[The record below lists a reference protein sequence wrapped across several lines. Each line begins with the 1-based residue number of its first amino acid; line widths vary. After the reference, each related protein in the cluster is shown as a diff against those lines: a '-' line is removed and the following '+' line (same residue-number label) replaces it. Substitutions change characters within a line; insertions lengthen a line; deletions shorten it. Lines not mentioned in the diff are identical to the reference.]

1 MSRLFPLGLAAA
13 AAIFVGLSSF
23 YTLNEGDNALIV
35 RLGAPVGVEK
45 TPGLKFK
52 APFIDTVIVN
62 DARLLFLEPPS
73 EQVILGDQKRI
84 VAQIYTRFRI
94 VDPLRFYQSL
104 RNLAEA
110 RAQLSQVV
118 STAMRREFGQ
128 INLPALLSPRRRE
141 VIQNIHAD
149 VSAKFAPLGVE
160 VAEVRLHRADL
171 PLETSQ
177 AIYDRMKSER
187 QREAKE
193 LRAQGFEW
201 AQQIQSRADRDR
213 TVILSQAQR
222 NAQITR
228 GEGEAEASRVLADA
242 QKSDPG
248 FYLFYRSLQSY
259 RTALAESGPVLLLTP
274 DAEFLRALRSGPQ
287 ETRGESRGKP
297 EPGQEP
303 GRPSGK
309 EPGK

>member
-1 MSRLFPLGLAAA
+1 MSRKTLILCGFLVVAALF
-13 AAIFVGLSSF
+13 VVLSSF
-23 YTLNEGDNALIV
+23 FTLNEGDNALIV

-52 APFIDTVIVN
+52 APFIDNVIVN
-62 DARLLFLEPPS
+62 DARLLLLEPPA

-104 RNLAEA
+104 HNLTEA
-110 RAQLSQVV
+110 RAQLTQVV

-128 INLPALLSPRRRE
+128 INLPALLSPRRRDVVE
-141 VIQNIHAD
+141 NVHAD
-149 VSAKFAPLGVE
+149 ASAKFAPLGVD
-160 VAEVRLHRADL
+160 VMEVRLHRADL

-222 NAQITR
+222 NAQIVR
-228 GEGEAEASRVLADA
+228 GEGDAEASRLLAEA
-242 QKSDPG
+242 VKGDPN
-248 FYLFYRSLQSY
+248 FYQFYRSLQSY

-274 DAEFLRALRSGPQ
+274 DAEFLRALKSGPPEARAKA
-287 ETRGESRGKP
+287 ETGK
-297 EPGQEP
+297 
-303 GRPSGK
+303 
-309 EPGK
+309 

>member
-1 MSRLFPLGLAAA
+1 MSRKTLILCGFLVVAALF
-13 AAIFVGLSSF
+13 VVLSSF
-23 YTLNEGDNALIV
+23 FTLNEGDNALIV

-52 APFIDTVIVN
+52 APFIDNVIVN
-62 DARLLFLEPPS
+62 DARLLLLEPPA

-104 RNLAEA
+104 HNLTEA
-110 RAQLSQVV
+110 RAQLTQVV

-128 INLPALLSPRRRE
+128 INLPALLSPRRRDVVE
-141 VIQNIHAD
+141 NVHAD
-149 VSAKFAPLGVE
+149 VSAKFAPLGVD
-160 VAEVRLHRADL
+160 VMEVRLHRADL

-222 NAQITR
+222 NAQIVR
-228 GEGEAEASRVLADA
+228 GEGDAEASRLLAEA
-242 QKSDPG
+242 VKGDPN
-248 FYLFYRSLQSY
+248 FYQFYRSLQSY

-274 DAEFLRALRSGPQ
+274 DAEFLRALKSGPPEARAKA
-287 ETRGESRGKP
+287 ETGK
-297 EPGQEP
+297 
-303 GRPSGK
+303 
-309 EPGK
+309 

>member
-1 MSRLFPLGLAAA
+1 MSRKTLILCGFLVVAALF
-13 AAIFVGLSSF
+13 VVLSSF
-23 YTLNEGDNALIV
+23 FTLNDGDNALIV

-52 APFIDTVIVN
+52 APFIDNVIVN
-62 DARLLFLEPPS
+62 DARLLLLEPPA

-104 RNLAEA
+104 HNLTEA
-110 RAQLSQVV
+110 RAQLTQVV

-128 INLPALLSPRRRE
+128 INLPALLSPRRRDVVE
-141 VIQNIHAD
+141 NVHAD
-149 VSAKFAPLGVE
+149 ASAKFAPLGVD
-160 VAEVRLHRADL
+160 VMEVRLHRADL

-222 NAQITR
+222 NAQIVR
-228 GEGEAEASRVLADA
+228 GEGDAEASRLLAEA
-242 QKSDPG
+242 VKGDPN
-248 FYLFYRSLQSY
+248 FYQFYRSLQSY

-274 DAEFLRALRSGPQ
+274 DAEFLRALKSGPPEARAKA
-287 ETRGESRGKP
+287 ETGK
-297 EPGQEP
+297 
-303 GRPSGK
+303 
-309 EPGK
+309 